1 VYTFCIETLLS
12 AYLLSKQLITVLP
25 DCICSGLT
33 MTCALF
39 VSIGCNQVYI
49 RGIDKLDRVVMYM
62 RPKNENTGILDNQMK
77 HLVYNM
83 ERARH
88 IIQV

>member
-1 VYTFCIETLLS
+1 MC
-12 AYLLSKQLITVLP
+12 
-25 DCICSGLT
+25 
-33 MTCALF
+33 
-39 VSIGCNQVYI
+39 CNQVYI
-49 RGIDKLDRVVMYM
+49 RGFDKLDRVVMYM
-62 RPKNENTGILDNQMK
+62 RPKNENTGILDDQMK